1 MRHIFYKVIVSILLL
16 CLSKTLTAQTVSEDI
31 LFFEL
36 FPKEEQI
43 SFEDSTIAAKW
54 SNEYG
59 HNFKHEYLNTKKHNL
74 LFSYV
79 AECFGVPCLG
89 INCFIKNGDRWYLA
103 AYAHT
108 VTDENNTITAHYDE
122 NNDKIVFD
130 VASKT
135 LGDINF
141 DFLSNNKV
149 NISDGSPKVL
159 SIIDSVAYIFDIC
172 NHIKFKADIDIDSI
186 CSSSGNSENNEN
198 LSNQLWHYS
207 KKLKKNIS
215 IAYFCPVW
223 SSDGS
228 KIVCE
233 QRICRGKKFKKTLL
247 YNIVEID
254 VGTRVIKILGEGHN
268 PQYCP
273 SSDKYIL
280 YRYGSWYRVY
290 DTESN
295 KGIVRFRT
303 NDAKWF

>member
-16 CLSKTLTAQTVSEDI
+16 CLSKTLTAQTVSEEI

-36 FPKEEQI
+36 FQKEEQI

-54 SNEYG
+54 SKEYG
-59 HNFKHEYLNTKKHNL
+59 NNFKHEYLNTKKQNL

-79 AECFGVPCLG
+79 AECSGMPCLG

-135 LGDINF
+135 LGGVNL

-186 CSSSGNSENNEN
+186 CLSNGNSEKDEN
-198 LSNQLWHYS
+198 LSNRLWHYKELR
-207 KKLKKNIS
+207 KKIT
-215 IAYFCPVW
+215 IGYFCPVA

-228 KIVCE
+228 KIVWE

-247 YNIVEID
+247 CNIVEID
-254 VGTRVIKILGEGHN
+254 VGTGVIKILGEGHN
-268 PQYCP
+268 PRYCP

-280 YRYGSWYRVY
+280 YRYGSWYRIY

-295 KGIVRFRT
+295 KGIVRFHA

>member
-16 CLSKTLTAQTVSEDI
+16 CLSKTLTAQTVSEEI

-36 FPKEEQI
+36 FQKDEQI

-54 SNEYG
+54 SKEYG
-59 HNFKHEYLNTKKHNL
+59 NNFKHEYLNTEKQNL

-79 AECFGVPCLG
+79 AECSGMPCLG

-130 VASKT
+130 VVSKT
-135 LGDINF
+135 LGDVNL

-186 CSSSGNSENNEN
+186 CSSSGNSEKNEN
-198 LSNQLWHYS
+198 LSNQLLYS
-207 KKLKKNIS
+207 KELRKNIT
-215 IAYFCPVW
+215 IGYFCPVW

-247 YNIVEID
+247 CNIVEID
-254 VGTRVIKILGEGHN
+254 VGTGVIKILGEGHN
-268 PQYCP
+268 PRYCP

-280 YRYGSWYRVY
+280 YRYGSWYRIY

-295 KGIVRFRT
+295 KGIVRFHA